1 MKVKE
6 KRIVVNKFPSQP
18 DEEDCR
24 NLTLLGWGSGGFFL
38 FLHTFR

>member
-24 NLTLLGWGSGGFFL
+24 NLTLLGWGLAAFSVSPYI
-38 FLHTFR
+38 

>member
-24 NLTLLGWGSGGFFL
+24 YLTLLGWGSGSFFL